1 MRFSFLHIAFVFA
14 VLISAATSIAQVPV
28 GSTKTSSPKDSA
40 IIFQSPRP
48 LLEETSASAN
58 MISNSIGFSGMI
70 NDFGFGVGFYYRR
83 SLTEDLSG
91 LIIFDI
97 GTAKDAKEFGLA
109 DEIMINRIYVMPL
122 MASLQYRLFNGVL
135 GDGLRPYVT
144 AGAGPAFIAT
154 TDGSQDFF
162 VALGHPKLSTTFGG
176 FFGVGAN
183 FGSDPKTTF
192 GASLKYY
199 IIPYPAP
206 GIESTQG
213 HFLTNFSAAALTIT
227 YGFNF

>member
-1 MRFSFLHIAFVFA
+1 MKFRFLHIALFFA
-14 VLISAATSIAQVPV
+14 VLASAADSVAQVPI

-40 IIFQSPRP
+40 IIFESPRP
-48 LLEETSASAN
+48 LLEENLASSNMLGNSAGLTA
-58 MISNSIGFSGMI
+58 MI
-70 NDFGFGVGFYYRR
+70 NDFGFGLGFYYRR
-83 SLTEDLSG
+83 SLSEDLSA
-91 LIIFDI
+91 LITFDV
-97 GTAKDAKEFGLA
+97 GAAKDAKEFGLS
-109 DEIMINRIYVMPL
+109 DEIKINRIYVIPL

-154 TDGSQDFF
+154 TDGSKDFF
-162 VALGHPKLSTTFGG
+162 AALGHPQFSTTFGG

-213 HFLTNFSAAALTIT
+213 HFLTNFSAAALAIT